1 MSDFS
6 PMTPGKGVA
15 VRFGVA
21 SKGANPGDALK
32 SPLLPP
38 VDASSQKSKFYKP
51 KPGGLGKIPEEQAKG
66 SSTDNIAVVDEG
78 QTAKEQPPAQEE
90 IVDNFGMT
98 DKNE

>member
-21 SKGANPGDALK
+21 TKGANPADALK

-38 VDASSQKSKFYKP
+38 VDATSQKSKFYKP
-51 KPGGLGKIPEEQAKG
+51 KPGGLSKILEEQ
-66 SSTDNIAVVDEG
+66 TNNIAVVDE
-78 QTAKEQPPAQEE
+78 AKEQPASTQ
-90 IVDNFGMT
+90 
-98 DKNE
+98 